1 MTNSKN
7 AGRVAQG
14 RMIRRYGAT
23 AAPEIRLGPGD
34 AQEAA
39 CGLINGLLLA
49 AGTLFLPPNRPWL
62 RSEGSRVEWVTQ
74 WARSGYRRRIRDAEG
89 ARKHHGAAC
98 P

>member
-23 AAPEIRLGPGD
+23 AAPEIRLDPGD

-39 CGLINGLLLA
+39 CGLINGLLLSLPLWGMVA
-49 AGTLFLPPNRPWL
+49 AIL
-62 RSEGSRVEWVTQ
+62 
-74 WARSGYRRRIRDAEG
+74 WALS
-89 ARKHHGAAC
+89 
-98 P
+98 